1 MTIAWTEIGLF
12 YCAAIWGATFYLV
25 KGALD
30 SVDPIVLVGYRFLL
44 SAALLLPWAAF
55 RRAKR
60 PLWKPAAIL
69 AALLAALYVSQTIGL
84 RYTTASNSG
93 FITGLFILFVPVF
106 LYAFFGKVPT
116 GFQSAAVVVA
126 LAGLWVL
133 TGGVSSFN
141 RGDAMTLI
149 AAATYAGHLIATD
162 VYVKDDADPV
172 LLAFH
177 QFWMTGAVCLAGAAV
192 VGARFSLASPSAA
205 GVIVFLGLFPTLS
218 AFFIQMVAQK
228 KTAPVKVALIFS
240 LEPVFAAIFAWT
252 LGGEPFRPASA
263 LGGGLIVG
271 AMVLSEASKL
281 GLGRAAKKEVL
292 PV

>member
-1 MTIAWTEIGLF
+1 MPWTEIGLF

-30 SVDPIVLVGYRFLL
+30 FVDPVVLVGYRFVL
-44 SAALLLPWAAF
+44 SALLLLPWVALRRRRRQPWRAA
-55 RRAKR
+55 AV
-60 PLWKPAAIL
+60 L

-84 RYTTASNSG
+84 GFTSASNSG
-93 FITGLFILFVPVF
+93 FITGLFILFVPLF
-106 LYAFFGKVPT
+106 LFAFFRKKP
-116 GFQSAAVVVA
+116 SAPQAVAVAVA
-126 LAGLWVL
+126 LSGLWIL

-177 QFWMTGAVCLAGAAV
+177 QFWMTGAVCLLGAALS
-192 VGARFSLASPSAA
+192 GARFTVAA
-205 GVIVFLGLFPTLS
+205 PQAVGVIAFLGLFPTLS

-228 KTAPVKVALIFS
+228 RAAPVKVALIFS
-240 LEPVFAAIFAWT
+240 LEPVFAALFAWT
-252 LGGEPFRPASA
+252 LGGEPFRAASA
-263 LGGGLIVG
+263 AGGGLIVL
-271 AMVLSEASKL
+271 AMVISEASKL
-281 GLGRAAKKEVL
+281 GLGAKAAKKEVL